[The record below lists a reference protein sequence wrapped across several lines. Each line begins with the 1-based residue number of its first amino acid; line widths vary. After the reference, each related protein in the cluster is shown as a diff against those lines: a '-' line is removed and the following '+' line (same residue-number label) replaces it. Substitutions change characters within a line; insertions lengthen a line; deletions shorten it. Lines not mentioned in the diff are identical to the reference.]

1 MRAEEVVG
9 KLREAL
15 GPKAI
20 RLEAPTPKRVFLTV
34 RVKDVRDALK
44 AVLGLMRE
52 ARFMT
57 LSAVDTGL
65 DIELLYHVDLLGTV
79 VTIRT
84 QVPKE
89 KPEAPDVSD
98 LTPPAEFIER
108 EVRDLFGVEFVGLRP
123 EKLYTPEGYEEK
135 PLLKP
140 REGPLPPQAR
150 PVTEALMGTG
160 CAIAISR
167 TIMRRRE
174 KVGLPST
181 PPGVCASPEAAEEL
195 REIAEA
201 VNFAKRAGYDV
212 EKGRLRYR

>member
-1 MRAEEVVG
+1 MRAEDVIG

-15 GPKAI
+15 GPRAV
-20 RLEAPTPKRVFLTV
+20 RLEAPIPRRVFLTV
-34 RVKDVRDALK
+34 KAEDLRDAVK
-44 AVLGLMRE
+44 ATLGLMRE

-65 DIELLYHVDLLGTV
+65 DIELLYHIDLLGTV

-89 KPEAPDVSD
+89 KPEVPDISD
-98 LTPPAEFIER
+98 LAPPAEFIER

-167 TIMRRRE
+167 TVMRRRE
-174 KVGLPST
+174 KMGLPST
-181 PPGVCASPEAAEEL
+181 PPGACASPEAAEEL
-195 REIAEA
+195 KEIAKA

>member
-1 MRAEEVVG
+1 MRAEDVVG

-15 GPKAI
+15 GPRAV
-20 RLEAPTPKRVFLTV
+20 RLEAPIPRRVFLTV
-34 RVKDVRDALK
+34 KAEDLRDAVK
-44 AVLGLMRE
+44 ATLGLMRE

-65 DIELLYHVDLLGTV
+65 DIELLYHIDLLGTV

-89 KPEAPDVSD
+89 KPEVPDISD
-98 LTPPAEFIER
+98 LAPPAEFIER

-167 TIMRRRE
+167 TVMRRRE
-174 KVGLPST
+174 KMGLPST
-181 PPGVCASPEAAEEL
+181 PPGACASPEAAEEL
-195 REIAEA
+195 KEIAKA

>member
-1 MRAEEVVG
+1 MRAEEVMG

-34 RVKDVRDALK
+34 RVEDVRDALK

-57 LSAVDTGL
+57 LSTVDTGL

-98 LTPPAEFIER
+98 LAPPAEFIER

-181 PPGVCASPEAAEEL
+181 PPGVCASPEAAKEL
-195 REIAEA
+195 KEIAEA

>member
-1 MRAEEVVG
+1 LRAEDVIG

-15 GPKAI
+15 GPRAV
-20 RLEAPTPKRVFLTV
+20 RLEAPIPRRVFLTV
-34 RVKDVRDALK
+34 KAEDLRDAVK
-44 AVLGLMRE
+44 ATLGLMRE

-65 DIELLYHVDLLGTV
+65 DIELLYHIDLLGTV

-89 KPEAPDVSD
+89 KPEVPDISD
-98 LTPPAEFIER
+98 LAPPAEFIER

-167 TIMRRRE
+167 TVMRRRE
-174 KVGLPST
+174 KMGLPST
-181 PPGVCASPEAAEEL
+181 PPGACASPEAAEEL
-195 REIAEA
+195 KEIAKA